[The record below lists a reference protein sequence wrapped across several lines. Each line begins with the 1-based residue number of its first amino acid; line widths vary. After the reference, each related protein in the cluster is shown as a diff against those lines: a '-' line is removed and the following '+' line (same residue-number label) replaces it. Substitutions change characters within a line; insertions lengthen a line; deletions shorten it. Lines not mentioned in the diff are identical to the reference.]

1 MKIKK
6 ILISQPEPTNGRSPY
21 FDVAKQVGAEVE
33 FRKFI
38 QMEGLTSKEFRDQ
51 RISILDHLGVV
62 LTSRVAV
69 DNYFRLAESL
79 RCDIPVEMRYFC
91 LSEAIAN
98 YLQKYIVYRKRKIF
112 FSKDG
117 TAPGLMNEMNRY
129 KEDHKFLIPMS
140 EVHSPQVPNL
150 LKDNGYDFTEAIM
163 YRTISTDLSDLDVNS
178 KDMILFFSPLGVASL
193 FHNYPDYVQGE
204 RAIGVFGQSTEAA
217 AKKAGLRVDI
227 MAPSPKAPSMK
238 MALEQY
244 LKL

>member
-1 MKIKK
+1 MKIKN

-21 FDVAKQVGAEVE
+21 FDVAKQVGADVE

-38 QMEGLTSKEFRDQ
+38 QMEGLTSREFREQ

-79 RCDIPVEMRYFC
+79 RCEIPVEMRYFC

-117 TAPGLMNEMNRY
+117 TAPGLLTEMNRY
-129 KEDHKFLIPMS
+129 KDDCKFIIPMS
-140 EVHSPQVPNL
+140 EVHSPQVPDL
-150 LKDNGYDFTEAIM
+150 LRKNGYDFTEAVM
-163 YRTISTDLSDLDVNS
+163 YRTISSDLSDLDIES
-178 KDMILFFSPLGVASL
+178 KDMILFFSPLGVESL
-193 FHNYPDYVQGE
+193 FHNFPEYKQGD
-204 RAIGVFGQSTEAA
+204 RAIGVFGSSTEAT
-217 AKKAGLRVDI
+217 AKKMGLRVDI
-227 MAPSPKAPSMK
+227 MAPNPKAPSMK
-238 MALEQY
+238 MALEQF
-244 LKL
+244 LGI

>member
-1 MKIKK
+1 M
-6 ILISQPEPTNGRSPY
+6 ISQPEPTNGRSPY
-21 FDVAKQVGAEVE
+21 FDVAKQIGAEVE
-33 FRKFI
+33 FCKFI

-62 LTSRVAV
+62 LTSRVSV

-117 TAPGLMNEMNRY
+117 TAPGLMAEMNRY

-150 LKDNGYDFTEAIM
+150 LKEHGYNFTEAIM
-163 YRTISTDLSDLDVNS
+163 YRTISTDLSDLDINS
-178 KDMILFFSPLGVASL
+178 KDMILFFSPLGVESL
-193 FHNYPDYVQGE
+193 FHNFPDYQQGE
-204 RAIGVFGQSTEAA
+204 RAIGVFGTSTEAA
-217 AKKAGLRVDI
+217 AIKAGLRVDI

-238 MALEQY
+238 MALEQF
-244 LKL
+244 LGL